1 MHGTT
6 CASLLAS
13 NEQGVE
19 TLLLLLCEI
28 LLSSFTGCNSCVGT
42 TSGGWDFV
50 EFASWSTGLSS
61 SSAFINK
68 VLVLQIVAHNTNI
81 FG

>member
-50 EFASWSTGLSS
+50 EFAS
-61 SSAFINK
+61 
-68 VLVLQIVAHNTNI
+68 
-81 FG
+81 